1 MASELT
7 ALTTH
12 AHPLFFVPRL
22 LVTGYVNAVDKVAAT
37 FNVVTFNW
45 LQGGSF
51 HNQLTIIG
59 YFKPTNQYSITNTS
73 MPNIMPNTKG
83 LIFFS
88 GIMLGMKNASVTLA
102 VDTITFLNKKAQP
115 PAKLHIKPKKRAVI
129 PHHRSLG
136 TALQMAKKNSGD
148 TYWDAFFEKEREFL
162 TSD

>member
-12 AHPLFFVPRL
+12 AHLLFFVPCL
-22 LVTGYVNAVDKVAAT
+22 LVMGYVNAVDKAAAT

-59 YFKPTNQYSITNTS
+59 CFKPTNQYSITNTG
-73 MPNIMPNTKG
+73 MPNTKG

-88 GIMLGMKNASVTLA
+88 GIMLGMKNASITLV

-129 PHHRSLG
+129 PHRRSSG

-162 TSD
+162 TSA